1 MTVTK
6 KAEGKSVRAV
16 VAAGC
21 VVTGHDAPH
30 GREVKPG
37 DPVTLF
43 DYEAELLTDRGFLVG
58 KEGLAR
64 VARAPKTRNE
74 EGGE

>member
-21 VVTGHDAPH
+21 VVTGHD

>member
-21 VVTGHDAPH
+21 VVTGHD

-43 DYEAELLTDRGFLVG
+43 D
-58 KEGLAR
+58 
-64 VARAPKTRNE
+64 
-74 EGGE
+74 

>member
-16 VAAGC
+16 VAAVC
-21 VVTGHDAPH
+21 VVTGLD
-30 GREVKPG
+30 GREVKPC